1 MDGNKFANQLTQMA
15 KDSFLMCSKSL
26 EDFGELTK
34 GAIRRYGMAFAYLDA
49 ARSVP
54 FQSKEAYETYERLEA
69 EWRDSPFGTAY
80 RKHIITAM
88 LKHTQA

>member
-1 MDGNKFANQLTQMA
+1 MDGNKFATQLTEKA
-15 KDSFLMCSKSL
+15 KDAFHMCSKSL

-34 GAIRRYGMAFAYLDA
+34 GAIRHYGMAFAYLDA

-80 RKHIITAM
+80 RKHIITSTPKEVKA
-88 LKHTQA
+88 

>member
-15 KDSFLMCSKSL
+15 KDAFLMCSKSL

-34 GAIRRYGMAFAYLDA
+34 GAIRHYGMAFAYLDA

-54 FQSKEAYETYERLEA
+54 FQSKEAYETYEQLEA

-80 RKHIITAM
+80 RKHIITSTP
-88 LKHTQA
+88 KHPQA

>member
-15 KDSFLMCSKSL
+15 KDAFLMCSKSL

-34 GAIRRYGMAFAYLDA
+34 GAIRHYGMAFAYLDA

-54 FQSKEAYETYERLEA
+54 FQSKEAYETYEQLEA
-69 EWRDSPFGTAY
+69 EWPHSPFGTAY
-80 RKHIITAM
+80 RKHIITSTPKEVKA
-88 LKHTQA
+88 